1 MELSPPLRIV
11 LADDHAPTRAGVREA
26 LDADGCVVVA
36 DVGDAP
42 GAVAAAR
49 RLKPDVCVLDVNMPG
64 SGIVAA
70 AQIRDALPGTL
81 VVMLTASRDDA
92 DLFDALRAGAAGYL
106 LKDTDP
112 DRLGTSLRRVVAGD
126 VTLPRSL
133 AVRVMEHLAPPRQ
146 RRMRRRQ
153 ESPLSDRETQV
164 LTLMREGL
172 STEEVASRLQVQVAD
187 VRLHVGAV
195 LEKLRVV
202 GPDQVVRG

>member
-1 MELSPPLRIV
+1 MTSSLRVV

-26 LDADGCVVVA
+26 LTADGCVVVA
-36 DVGDAP
+36 DVGDGP
-42 GAVAAAR
+42 SAVTAAR
-49 RLKPDVCVLDVNMPG
+49 QLRPDVCVLDVNMPG

-70 AQIRDALPGTL
+70 GRIRDALPDTV

-112 DRLGTSLRRVVAGD
+112 ERLGTCLRRVIAGD
-126 VTLPRSL
+126 VPLPRSL
-133 AVRVMEHLAPPRQ
+133 VLRVMEHFAPPRQ
-146 RRMRRRQ
+146 RRMRRRHA
-153 ESPLSDRETQV
+153 SPLTARETEV

-172 STEEVASRLQVQVAD
+172 STEEVASRLQVQSAD
-187 VRLHVGAV
+187 VRVHVGDV

-202 GPDQVVRG
+202 GPDRVVQE